1 VASLPV
7 LTRVSSLPTN
17 TLDRILLA
25 HMLSEMKYR
34 GSVCRSQRD
43 YGEIFNRIDSARFS
57 RSRRLLER
65 DGWVH
70 RSALSVG
77 DKSDCYEKGIRLSDH
92 PYLCRGWMS
101 LAHNLWGRDGL
112 LTRWSGSSSWGSSSW
127 GSSSWGSSS
136 WASSGWGSGCLGVS
150 GMLVLATVERSELP
164 LSRMD
169 ISKYL
174 EMFCSYESVRRCV
187 NKLIDLNVFVESES
201 VLCMSDN
208 WHAHLQDFFASAYSG
223 MERLLTGNKRRQKE
237 RVARRQTVER
247 GFLTDAER
255 GQLRSLGCWVSG
267 CRSKSKQADHF
278 PPMRFLDLFKDQ
290 WSPHILFSAC
300 GRHNAGFGN
309 FIASLPELIPERRQY
324 VFTDGEDP
332 MRLFRASNN
341 LCLVKFKKHADE
353 RNLAAASA
361 VAKRSLDFFYA
372 LQIDGFA
379 SESCLALPMNESRA
393 RRRKGSA
400 VVNKKTTFE
409 SQIYG
414 GN

>member
-112 LTRWSGSSSWGSSSW
+112 LTRWS
-127 GSSSWGSSS
+127 GSSS

-255 GQLRSLGCWVSG
+255 GQLRSLRCWVSG

-379 SESCLALPMNESRA
+379 SESSLALPMNESRA